1 MKRKMILAASALA
14 MAAATAP
21 LQAETLKWARTS
33 DAQTL
38 DPHAYNEGFTHTVNR
53 QMYETLV
60 ERDDEGALQPVL
72 ATDWTM
78 LSDTPSTWEFKL
90 RDGVTF
96 HDGTPFEAD
105 DVVFSIMRAKSETSN
120 MRSLL
125 SAVESIEAVD
135 PLTVRF
141 HTSGVSPLL
150 VNNLVNLMIMNRDW
164 SEANGAET
172 PVNYKEGEESYASLH
187 ENGTGAYT
195 LVSRVPDSK
204 TEMTAYDGYW
214 GKDIFPMDIDHIVY
228 TPIQSAATRVS
239 ALLSGDINFLQD
251 VPAQDIERLKQAP
264 GIAVVTG
271 PENRTIFFGLNIGAE
286 TLTHGEAEGNPFG
299 DVRVRRAMNM
309 AIDRNVI
316 SKVVMRGQSQ
326 PQGTIAPPFINGYSE
341 EMGKLPTVD
350 IDAAKA
356 LMDEAGYSDGFT
368 VTLQC
373 TNDAFVNEEAI
384 CQSLV
389 GMLARIGIDVR
400 LDVQPGGV
408 QFATIAK
415 GDTSFYVMGWGV
427 STFDSQYMFDNLVHS
442 RSNGLGAWASINYQN
457 PELDAKI
464 ESLSSE
470 GDLSK
475 RDATIAEIWKVVQDE
490 VLYLPIHLQ
499 MLARAMNEKFDI
511 SSNMSN
517 SLSVKTI
524 KVKN

>member
-1 MKRKMILAASALA
+1 MQMKTMLCASALA
-14 MAAATAP
+14 LATVAGP
-21 LQAETLKWARTS
+21 LSAETLRWARTS
-33 DAQTL
+33 DTQTL

-60 ERDDEGALQPVL
+60 ERDDEGQLQPVL
-72 ATDWTM
+72 ATEWGM
-78 LSDTPSTWEFKL
+78 LDDDPSTWEFKL

-105 DVVFSIMRAKSETSN
+105 DVVFSIERAKSETSN

-125 SAVESIEAVD
+125 AAVESVEAVD

-141 HTSGVSPLL
+141 HTTGVSPLL
-150 VNNLVNLMIMNRDW
+150 VNNLVNVMIMNREW
-164 SEANGAET
+164 AVANGTET

-204 TEMTAYDGYW
+204 TEMEAYAGYW
-214 GKDIFPMDIDHIVY
+214 GKDLFPLDIDRIVY

-251 VPAQDIERLKQAP
+251 VPAQDIQRLEHTP
-264 GIAVVTG
+264 GITVVTG
-271 PENRTIFFGLNIGAE
+271 PENRTIFFGMNIGDE
-286 TLTHGEAEGNPFG
+286 TLTHGEAEGNPFA

-326 PQGTIAPPFINGYSE
+326 PQGTIAPPFINGYTD
-341 EMGKLPTVD
+341 EMGALPAVD
-350 IDAAKA
+350 LEGAKA
-356 LMDEAGYSDGFT
+356 LMAEAGYGEGFS

-442 RSNGLGAWASINYQN
+442 RSNGRGAWASINYQN
-457 PELDAKI
+457 ADLDAKI
-464 ESLSSE
+464 ESLGTE
-470 GDLSK
+470 GDLDK
-475 RDATIAEIWKVVQDE
+475 RNETIAEIWKVVQDE

-499 MLARAMNEKFDI
+499 MLARAMSDNLVI
-511 SSNMSN
+511 PANVGN
-517 SLSVKTI
+517 SVSVKKI
-524 KVKN
+524 EVKD